1 MVTLRLPSIAVFFAA
16 GIAVA
21 APAVADD
28 KAKSDRDEV
37 VCKHQK
43 RTDSRFTTK
52 TCRTRAQWD
61 EMAEQQKRDYAETRD
76 RPVIETRKDS

>member
-1 MVTLRLPSIAVFFAA
+1 MTLRLPSIAVFFVA
-16 GIAVA
+16 GMAVG
-21 APAVADD
+21 APAVADEQV
-28 KAKSDRDEV
+28 KKDRDEV

-61 EMAEQQKRDYAETRD
+61 EMAEQQKRDYAETRN